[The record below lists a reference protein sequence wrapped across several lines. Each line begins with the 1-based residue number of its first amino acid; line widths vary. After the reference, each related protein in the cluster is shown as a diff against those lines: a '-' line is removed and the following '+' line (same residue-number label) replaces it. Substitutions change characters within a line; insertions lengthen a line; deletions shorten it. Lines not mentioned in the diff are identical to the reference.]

1 MSTGD
6 NNGKLKLYECLCCA
20 YSSKRRYNYMKHMTT
35 ESHMYMM
42 SHYKSNKENFKN
54 VCSCGK
60 SYKFQSGLYRHKQ
73 KCIKLKNIEN
83 ELIDNNKKNDLILNL
98 IKENQELKTQ
108 MLEVSKQCLTTN
120 TTTINNTNSNNNSNN
135 NNTTF
140 NLQFFLNETCKDA
153 MSIQDFV
160 HSIRVTIED
169 LKRIGNAGYVEGV
182 SALIIDHLKD
192 LDITKRPLHCSDV
205 KRETMYIK
213 DNDVWAKDN
222 EHKEKL
228 KSVLNEINKRN
239 VKAIQQYQNQY
250 PDYNAHNSK
259 VSHEYNEIVFE
270 CFGGKNDNMDESKQ
284 KVIGRIA
291 PIVKVN

>member
-1 MSTGD
+1 METQNKCKYNCEYCHYFTNHKHNYVKHLSSKRHNIRVINDDIQCNVRKLNVYKEPTTFSCKC
-6 NNGKLKLYECLCCA
+6 GKVYRYRSGYSRHLTKCA
-20 YSSKRRYNYMKHMTT
+20 YSET
-35 ESHMYMM
+35 
-42 SHYKSNKENFKN
+42 
-54 VCSCGK
+54 
-60 SYKFQSGLYRHKQ
+60 
-73 KCIKLKNIEN
+73 
-83 ELIDNNKKNDLILNL
+83 NDMILNL

-108 MLEVSKQCLTTN
+108 MLEISKQCLSAN
-120 TTTINNTNSNNNSNN
+120 TTTINNSNNNSNN

-250 PDYNAHNSK
+250 PDYNTHNSK

-291 PIVKVN
+291 PVVKVN